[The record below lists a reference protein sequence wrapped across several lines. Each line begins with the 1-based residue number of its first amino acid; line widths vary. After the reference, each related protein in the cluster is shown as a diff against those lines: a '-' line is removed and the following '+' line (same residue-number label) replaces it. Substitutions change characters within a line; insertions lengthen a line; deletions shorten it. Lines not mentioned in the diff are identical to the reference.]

1 MKNHKFFILG
11 VCLAGCMAAS
21 CGGEKDNE
29 RENDVPNVKT
39 ACKTNDDCADPLKP
53 ICSDAGICTVDTSK
67 TECTDNA
74 GCTKADKPV
83 CSALGTCIPEGF
95 ELECIKDS
103 DCKRAQKPV
112 CSAVG
117 TCIAEGSSIA
127 CAKDAD
133 CASAVIP
140 VCSLV
145 GSCVAENTTLE
156 CTKDADCADPKKDSC
171 NMRGQCE
178 TLVIS
183 CEQDADCPD
192 SDHICVENAC
202 VLQHVCDMVDTD
214 GDTIADIYEG
224 RDFEDDS
231 KSAYTDRDGVPDYKD
246 ADSDGDTI
254 PDRIEGGTNGCS
266 GAEPIDSDGDTIP
279 DFRSSDSDGNGI
291 PDMYE
296 GCPMDGFVYIGSES
310 PKKDKNNPEHVCKT
324 PADTDGDTIPDY
336 RSFDNDGDGISD
348 EEEIVGLIASS
359 DDVMNGT
366 FSGDCDGD
374 GKHDPIG
381 SADAPIDCDG
391 DTIPD
396 YMDND
401 SDGDTIP
408 DRVENRYIVTDVY
421 ARYSLDADG
430 DGMPDSDEAGDD
442 PNNPRDADGDTI
454 PDYLDL
460 DSDNDGLSDAF
471 EYARRDEGFNYLLAD
486 TDGDGASDLVEFGAG
501 TNPAD
506 PDDNP
511 KTRGNFV
518 FITPYQEEST
528 PKRETLSFDT
538 GIQTVDIYFS
548 IDASNSMSDEIA
560 TLKDNLNNMLKSL
573 QCSDLGRDCE
583 SNIDCKD
590 IQSDGADKY
599 DAICS
604 EKHRCIVSPK
614 SGTDGKGCFADMWT
628 GVGKWGDIK
637 SFKNLSALSGD
648 LAATKNALDHITDP
662 MSTKQNSIQP
672 SMCAVYGSESGCTSP
687 NCYSGSDSADRFG
700 CVGFRKG
707 SVKMYVQAG
716 DAQNHDVAGYAVKDA
731 KSHGPKLKAD
741 QITYIGLFGR
751 EANSPLPS
759 PYLWWN
765 NEAYSKGI
773 AQMACYAGSC
783 SGGVCGQNCD
793 SPTEAESKAMY
804 VAYIDNVNIN
814 TVVRDMLLKIAQEKE
829 IHITTEVVDIDE
841 NAAKLVDHLEVNTSG
856 ATVNN
861 RICTEID
868 ASKIVSQQYPMINGM
883 KPSTTLCFDVIPV
896 ENQEV
901 IAPQADPKVYRARV
915 NVLGNGS
922 VLNSGIAYFLVPS
935 KISQTIIN

>member
-1 MKNHKFFILG
+1 MKNHKFLILAAS
-11 VCLAGCMAAS
+11 LAGCMAAS
-21 CGGEKDNE
+21 CSGEKDNE
-29 RENDVPNVKT
+29 RENEDPNVKIE
-39 ACKTNDDCADPLKP
+39 CKTNADCTDPLKP
-53 ICSDAGICTVDTSK
+53 ICADGGICTVDTSK
-67 TECTDNA
+67 TECSDNA
-74 GCTKADKPV
+74 GCTNAAKPV

-95 ELECIKDS
+95 ELECVKNS

-117 TCIAEGSSIA
+117 TCIAEGSSIS

-145 GSCVAENTTLE
+145 GSCVAENTVLE
-156 CTKDADCADPKKDSC
+156 CTKDADCADSKKDSC

-178 TLVIS
+178 ALVIA
-183 CEQDADCPD
+183 CAQDSDCPD
-192 SDHICVENAC
+192 SNHICVEKEC
-202 VLQHVCDMVDTD
+202 VLNRVCDMVDTD

-224 RDFEDDS
+224 RNFEDDADS
-231 KSAYTDRDGVPDYKD
+231 IDTDGDTIPDYKD

-254 PDRIEGGTNGCS
+254 PDSVEGGTDGCS
-266 GAEPIDSDGDTIP
+266 GAEPIDSDADGVP

-296 GCPMDGFVYIGSES
+296 GCPMADFVYIGRGS
-310 PKKDKNNPEHVCKT
+310 PQKDKNNPAHVCKT

-336 RSFDNDGDGISD
+336 RSADNDGDGISD

-359 DDVMNGT
+359 DDAKNGT

-374 GKHDPIG
+374 GKHDPVG
-381 SADAPIDCDG
+381 SAAAPIDCDG

-396 YMDND
+396 YMDTD

-421 ARYSLDADG
+421 ARYSQDADG
-430 DGMPDSDEAGDD
+430 DGIGDKAEAGDD
-442 PNNPRDADGDTI
+442 PANPRDTDGDTI

-501 TNPAD
+501 TD
-506 PDDNP
+506 PGDPEDNP

-560 TLKDNLNNMLKSL
+560 TLKANLGEMLQSL
-573 QCSDLGRDCE
+573 QCPDLGRNCE
-583 SNIDCKD
+583 SNIDCKGDD
-590 IQSDGADKY
+590 IAY

-614 SGTDGKGCFADMWT
+614 SGIDDKGCFADMWT
-628 GVGKWGDIK
+628 GVGKWGDLN
-637 SFKNLSALSGD
+637 SFKNLSALSGN
-648 LAATKNALDHITDP
+648 LAATDNALNSVTDTS
-662 MSTKQNSIQP
+662 STKQNSIQP
-672 SMCAVYGSESGCTSP
+672 SMCAVYGTDDGCKSP

-716 DAQNHDVAGYAVKDA
+716 DAQNHNAGNYTVGNAKDHA
-731 KSHGPKLKAD
+731 PKLKAD

-751 EANSPLPS
+751 ETDGPLPS
-759 PYLWWN
+759 PYLWWTN
-765 NEAYSKGI
+765 TAYSKGI

-783 SGGVCGQNCD
+783 SGGVCAADCD
-793 SPTEAESKAMY
+793 NPTEDESKAMY
-804 VAYIDNVNIN
+804 VAYIDASNIH

-829 IHITTEVVDIDE
+829 IHITTEVVDIEE
-841 NAAKLVDHLEVNTSG
+841 NAAKLVDHLEVNTSES
-856 ATVNN
+856 TVNN
-861 RICTEID
+861 RVCTKID
-868 ASKIVSQQYPMINGM
+868 ATKIESQQYPTINGM

-901 IAPQADPKVYRARV
+901 IAPQADPKVYRARI

-935 KISQTIIN
+935 KISQTIVN